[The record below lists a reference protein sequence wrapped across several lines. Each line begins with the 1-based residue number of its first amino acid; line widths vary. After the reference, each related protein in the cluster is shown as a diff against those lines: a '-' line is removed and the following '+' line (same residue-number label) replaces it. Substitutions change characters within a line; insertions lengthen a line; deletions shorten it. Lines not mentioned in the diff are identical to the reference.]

1 MWEKS
6 VSLSCAHD
14 SALDFMCVV
23 PPPCVFAWPHD
34 VKQKDCVVSKHR
46 KETVLKKLDR
56 AKLKEQCQLTSA
68 ILNVYK

>member
-14 SALDFMCVV
+14 SALDFVCVV
-23 PPPCVFAWPHD
+23 PSPCVFAWPHD

-46 KETVLKKLDR
+46 KETIFKKLDR
-56 AKLKEQCQLTSA
+56 A
-68 ILNVYK
+68 